1 MDPVSF
7 IALGAAIGGASGKF
21 VEKAWDSGEKWIQ
34 SYFKDHRE
42 NAQKQATE
50 NSKDFLNELALR
62 VKQLEDQN
70 TVSKEEIDQAQDH
83 PDFSAFLQKALLTS
97 AQTDSKDKHKLLARL
112 VSERLT
118 SEPESVFSLAS
129 KMACDAI
136 SFATNNQ
143 IILLGLVTNL
153 FSIRPSPFPPKGLE
167 PEQFQD
173 WLDNWLTR
181 RLNPFRN
188 LTIGKQDLR
197 HLESLSCLKI
207 NQLVGRE
214 LNNLY
219 SVGEFKF
226 DFNLLKDNEFK
237 EKIKLLWDSSK
248 LQTIDLTTT
257 GQIIGVMVSD
267 MFSNNT
273 KTDFNGWE

>member
-1 MDPVSF
+1 MEPVSL

-34 SYFKDHRE
+34 SYFKDHKE
-42 NAQKQATE
+42 NAHKQATE
-50 NSKDFLNELALR
+50 NSKDFLNELAQR
-62 VKQLEDQN
+62 VKQLEDQK
-70 TVSKEEIDQAQDH
+70 TVSKEKIDQAQDH

-129 KMACDAI
+129 KMACDAL
-136 SFATNNQ
+136 SFASTNQ
-143 IILLGLVTNL
+143 IMLLGFVTNL
-153 FSIRPSPFPPKGLE
+153 YGIRPHPFPPVGLQ

-173 WLDNWLTR
+173 WMDNWITQ
-181 RLNPFRN
+181 RLSPYKN
-188 LTIGKQDLR
+188 LTIGKQDLN

-207 NQLVGRE
+207 NQFVGRD
-214 LNNLY
+214 LNQIY
-219 SVGEFKF
+219 TVGDFKF
-226 DFNLLKDNEFK
+226 DFNILKDTVLN
-237 EKIKLLWDSSK
+237 EKIKQLWDGSR

-257 GQIIGVMVSD
+257 GQIIGVMASD
-267 MFSNNT
+267 MISNT
-273 KTDFNGWE
+273 KTNFDGWE